1 MLLKSA
7 MRVVLLFSL
16 FLLSTT
22 SFCQNLRLIDSLRRR
37 LSHEKEAQQF
47 ELMDN
52 IGFEYRYS
60 FPDSTIYYC
69 TKAYELGR
77 RLNLEKDLSKPL
89 SFIGLAYANK
99 GDYKKSLEYH
109 YQAIGMATEQ
119 QDTVQLAFGYNNL
132 GRMFFDQ
139 GDMVRATDNLVRS
152 RDIFERIQDKSG
164 LAYVYRSLSN
174 VYKSQDDY
182 PRALEMSRK
191 AYELRIQLGESRTII
206 SALWELGLVHQAMK
220 NKQLALACFNKADS
234 LATGIN
240 DRVTKVELKLGVAE
254 ILLEDGRWK
263 EALVYS
269 QDVLRTITEHTNQK
283 LYLRASL
290 VEAKCLVQQKQ
301 ADKALSL
308 LKDILNDAEKAGVPA
323 FQREACFVLSEIFR
337 QKNDIYNADLYD
349 SKYRI
354 LDEMLR
360 NENLSR
366 QIDRLQFQLEIE
378 KKEKEN
384 EQLKSRDA
392 KNATVIARQRFQ
404 NILLVISVSAVSL
417 IAFIAWNSARKR
429 RLINRKLALQN
440 KHIILQR
447 EEIVDRNERLSKRNQ
462 ELSDINH
469 EKDTLMNIVAHDL
482 KSPLNRIYGLANL
495 MEMEGSLLTQQR
507 EYLNLLKSSTRSG
520 LDLITDLLDVNSFD
534 EHQGDLKVA
543 SFHVKDWIA
552 ERVDAFKLAAD
563 AKMITIYVVSNV
575 SVPINTDRDYLSRII
590 DNLLSNAIKFS
601 SKGTAVTITIE
612 ESGGQLLLKVKDQGP
627 GFSSEDKGLL
637 YQKFKK
643 LSARPTGGESSN
655 GLGLAIVKTFVD
667 RLNGKVE
674 LITQIGKGSEFV
686 VTIPLEPV
694 SVAKP

>member
-1 MLLKSA
+1 
-7 MRVVLLFSL
+7 MRIVLLLGL
-16 FLLSTT
+16 FLLSTA
-22 SFCQNLRLIDSLRRR
+22 SVSQNLRLIDSLRKM
-37 LSHEKEAQQF
+37 LPHEKDKKQF
-47 ELMDN
+47 EIMAA

-60 FPDSTIYYC
+60 FPDSTIFYS
-69 TKAYELGR
+69 TQAFELGR

-89 SFIGLAYANK
+89 SFIGLAYAYK
-99 GDYKKSLEYH
+99 GDYKRSLDYH
-109 YQAIGMATEQ
+109 YQAIGVAAEQ
-119 QDTVQLAFGYNNL
+119 KDTVQLAFGYNNL

-191 AYELRIQLGESRTII
+191 AYELRKQIGESRAII

-263 EALVYS
+263 EALGYAHN
-269 QDVLRTITEHTNQK
+269 VLQTITEHTNQK

-290 VEAKCLVQQKQ
+290 VEAKCYANQNQK
-301 ADKALSL
+301 DKAVVQ
-308 LKDILNDAEKAGVPA
+308 LKKILTDAEKAGIPS
-323 FQREACFVLSEIFR
+323 FQREACFVLAEIYR
-337 QKNDIYNADLYD
+337 QQKDVYNADLYE
-349 SKYRI
+349 SKFKI

-366 QIDRLQFQLEIE
+366 QIDRLQFQIEIE

-384 EQLKSRDA
+384 EQLKNRDA
-392 KNATVIARQRFQ
+392 KNAIVIARQRFQ
-404 NILLVISVSAVSL
+404 NILLVISISAVSV
-417 IAFIAWNSARKR
+417 IAFMAWNSARKR
-429 RLINRKLALQN
+429 RLINHKLLLQN

-447 EEIVDRNERLSKRNQ
+447 EEIVDRNEKLSKRNQ
-462 ELSDINH
+462 ELSDTNH

-495 MEMEGSLLTQQR
+495 MEMEGTLTPQQT
-507 EYLNLLKSSTRSG
+507 EYLNLMKSSTRSG
-520 LDLITDLLDVNSFD
+520 LDLITDLLDVNSHEEHKGTLKIETFD
-534 EHQGDLKVA
+534 V
-543 SFHVKDWIA
+543 SNWIT
-552 ERVDAFKLAAD
+552 ERVDSFKLAAD
-563 AKMITIYVVSNV
+563 TKMITINVANNVSN
-575 SVPINTDRDYLSRII
+575 PISTDRNYLNRIL
-590 DNLLSNAIKFS
+590 DNLISNAIKFS
-601 SKGTAVTITIE
+601 PKGTTISIAIAE
-612 ESGGQLLLKVKDQGP
+612 NDGRLQLKVRDQGP
-627 GFSSEDKGLL
+627 GFSAADKNLL

-667 RLNGKVE
+667 RLNGNVE
-674 LITQIGKGSEFV
+674 LNSNEGKGSEFII
-686 VTIPLEPV
+686 TIPLDAETV
-694 SVAKP
+694 TKS